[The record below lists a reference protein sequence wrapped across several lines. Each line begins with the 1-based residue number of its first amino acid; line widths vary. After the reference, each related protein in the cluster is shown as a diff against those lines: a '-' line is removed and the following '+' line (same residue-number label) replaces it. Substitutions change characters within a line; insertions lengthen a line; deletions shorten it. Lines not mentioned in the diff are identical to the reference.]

1 MSVNIQ
7 KKSVALKEVICS
19 KYGQTKVENDLI
31 VPDTK
36 PDIEKILQ
44 VCGRAVITQ
53 KTSQQDK
60 AYIRGVV
67 YLTVIYRPEGIS
79 GVKSIFSTLDFS
91 HIVEAKGAE
100 AGSHIWSEATIE
112 EIDYSI
118 VNSRK
123 LTVKCCVGIDTKI
136 SRTANASLPVAV
148 DDNCKIQTKCENRK
162 LSCCSAEEEQDFI
175 VREKLEIPSGKPDA
189 NDIIKF
195 NVRCASS
202 DFRYESNRIIANGD
216 IEISLL
222 YLAEDNSLNTI
233 EETVPFNETLEGI
246 NLPEG
251 DLEASYIIKE
261 ANFDIDEDI
270 DGSRR
275 FINMSVKAG
284 GVFRSAENIEADII
298 SDAFGTEAPVKLTKS
313 TYNIENLVNKS
324 VTQIA
329 HKESI
334 AIPDYMPGIY
344 RICDCGGEARV
355 TGISIENGR
364 INVDGEILSNI
375 LYLAGDDEQDING
388 LSHISSFSR
397 SVDIPNAEPDSI
409 CEAKVE
415 LDHIGY
421 NINSDRSLELRFIII
436 LTVAVLKEER
446 LEIIDSIEADE
457 NCEKP
462 VLSPAIIYFPEEGET
477 VWDIAKKYMAT
488 PEKIKSGNGLEGEI
502 LKKGQKI
509 CIFR

>member
-7 KKSVALKEVICS
+7 KKNIALKEVICS

-60 AYIRGVV
+60 VYVQGVV
-67 YLTVIYRPEGIS
+67 YLTVIYRPEGGNGI
-79 GVKSIFSTLDFS
+79 KSMFSALDFS
-91 HIVEAKGAE
+91 HITEAKGAE
-100 AGSHIWSEATIE
+100 AGSHIWAEAAIE

-123 LTVKCCVGIDTKI
+123 LTVKCCVGIDAKV
-136 SRTANASLPVAV
+136 SRTTNANLPTAV
-148 DDNCKIQTKCENRK
+148 DDGCKIQTKCENYK

-195 NVRCASS
+195 NVRCVSS
-202 DFRYESNRIIANGD
+202 NFRYESNRIIAGGD

-222 YLAEDNSLNTI
+222 YLADDNSVNII

-246 NLPEG
+246 SLPEG
-251 DLEASYIIKE
+251 DLDASYIVKE
-261 ANFDIDEDI
+261 TNFDIDEDI
-270 DGSRR
+270 DGLRR
-275 FINMSVKAG
+275 FISMSVKAS
-284 GVFRSAENIEADII
+284 GVFRSTENIEASAI
-298 SDAFGTEAPVKLTKS
+298 SDAFGTENPVKLTKN
-313 TYNIENLVNKS
+313 TYNIENVVNKS

-329 HKESI
+329 HKETV
-334 AIPDYMPGIY
+334 AVPDYMPGIY

-355 TGISIENGR
+355 TGISIEQGR
-364 INVDGEILSNI
+364 INVDGEILSDI
-375 LYLAGDDEQDING
+375 MYISDDDQQGING

-397 SVDIPNAEPDSI
+397 SVDIANAQPDSI

-436 LTVAVLKEER
+436 LTITVLKEEK
-446 LEIIDSIEADE
+446 LEIIDDIEIDE
-457 NCEKP
+457 NGEKA
-462 VLSPAIIYFPEEGET
+462 VLPPAIIYFPEEGET
-477 VWDIAKKYMAT
+477 VWDIAKRYMAP
-488 PEKIKSGNGLEGEI
+488 PEKIKSGNGLESEN